1 MIRAATLA
9 EPLRVAVLVSG
20 RGSNLAALIDRIE
33 PTVRIVAVVSNRP
46 DAVALDRAEQEGIE
60 TAVFPRG
67 DDPPARDWALYRWL
81 AERGVE
87 LVVLAGFMEI
97 LTEQLVDRLPVINVH
112 PSLLP
117 AFPGL
122 RAWEQALAAGVDVTG
137 ATVHFVDAGLDTG
150 PVIAQAEVPVEPGD
164 TPEALHL
171 RIQAVEHRLLP
182 DVVARLA
189 ADAVPAPAEVGR

>member
-9 EPLRVAVLVSG
+9 DPLRVAVLVSG
-20 RGSNLAALIDRIE
+20 RGSNLAALIDRME
-33 PTVRIVAVVSNRP
+33 PAVRIVAVVSNRP
-46 DAVALDRAEQEGIE
+46 DAIALDRAEEEGIE

-81 AERGVE
+81 AERDVE

-97 LTEQLVDRLPVINVH
+97 LTEQLVERLPVINVH

-122 RAWEQALAAGVDVTG
+122 RAWEQALEAGVDTTG
-137 ATVHFVDAGLDTG
+137 VTVHFVDTGLDTG
-150 PVIAQAEVPVEPGD
+150 PVIAQAEVPVLPDD
-164 TPEALHL
+164 TPTSLHA
-171 RIQAVEHRLLP
+171 RIQAVEHELLP
-182 DVVARLA
+182 DTVARLA
-189 ADAVPAPAEVGR
+189 NDLVKAPA

>member
-1 MIRAATLA
+1 MIREATLA

-20 RGSNLAALIDRIE
+20 RGSNLAALIDRME
-33 PTVRIVAVVSNRP
+33 PTVRIVAVVSNRA
-46 DAVALDRAEQEGIE
+46 DALALDRAEEEGIE

-67 DDPPARDWALYRWL
+67 EDPPARDWALFRWL
-81 AERGVE
+81 DERGVE

-97 LTEQLVDRLPVINVH
+97 LTEQLVGRLPVINVH

-122 RAWEQALAAGVDVTG
+122 RAWEQALAAGVDTTG
-137 ATVHFVDAGLDTG
+137 VTVHFVDTGLDTG
-150 PVIAQAEVPVEPGD
+150 PVIAQQEVPVRPDD
-164 TPEALHL
+164 TPASLHE
-171 RIQAVEHRLLP
+171 RIQEVEHRLLP

-189 ADAVPAPAEVGR
+189 ADLVAAPAGAGA

>member
-9 EPLRVAVLVSG
+9 DPLRVAVLVSG
-20 RGSNLAALIDRIE
+20 RGSNLAALIDRME
-33 PTVRIVAVVSNRP
+33 PAVRIVAVVSNRP
-46 DAVALDRAEQEGIE
+46 DAIALDRAEEEGIE

-81 AERGVE
+81 AERDVE

-97 LTEQLVDRLPVINVH
+97 LTEQLVERLPVINVH

-122 RAWEQALAAGVDVTG
+122 RAWEQALEAGVDTTG
-137 ATVHFVDAGLDTG
+137 VTVHFVDTGLDSG
-150 PVIAQAEVPVEPGD
+150 PVIAQAEVPVLPDD
-164 TPEALHL
+164 TPASLHA
-171 RIQAVEHRLLP
+171 RIQAVEHKLLP
-182 DVVARLA
+182 DTVARLA
-189 ADAVPAPAEVGR
+189 NDLVKAPA